1 MFTAIGFGSQIWVGQ
16 SLVLGFKNDRKQY
29 TTSGINKGGTTRY
42 FTFFGKSTIIEDDS
56 PKMKTLRKVTMSRKG
71 SFCRIDY
78 RGKHHK
84 NALQ

>member
-1 MFTAIGFGSQIWVGQ
+1 VFTAIGFGSQIWVGQ

-29 TTSGINKGGTTRY
+29 TTSGINKGGATRY
-42 FTFFGKSTIIEDDS
+42 FTFFGKSIVNDNS
-56 PKMKTLRKVTMSRKG
+56 PKMKRVTMPRKG